1 MRNFND
7 ALKPKQSPKPKIM
20 RDAGLDTVR
29 RARACGAAA
38 ALAHVAGSAGPLL
51 RQHAPSLL
59 DLSALLPRDAHD
71 TVM

>member
-1 MRNFND
+1 MQ
-7 ALKPKQSPKPKIM
+7 ALG
-20 RDAGLDTVR
+20 AVR